1 MFDDRRKSNSHHTIL
16 SKSLYQIK
24 LKYVISSSQTKKK
37 MRKFSPRIIS
47 NEIVLLL
54 FMHLVSVL
62 V

>member
-37 MRKFSPRIIS
+37 DEKVFTENYI
-47 NEIVLLL
+47 E
-54 FMHLVSVL
+54 
-62 V
+62 